1 MPKVLSETGVE
12 IEYFPIRVNEKIL
25 LNIASGIYS
34 SPAGAIK
41 ELVNNAFDADAK
53 QVVISTGYPYFDE
66 MCIYDTGQGISL
78 ERFKM
83 AMVSIGNSMKDTIDP
98 YRVTQKYKRPIIGR
112 LGIGLMADTS
122 FATRRWLNLNCQV
135 PKPSSWL

>member
-1 MPKVLSETGVE
+1 MPKVQSEMGLE
-12 IEYFPIRVNEKIL
+12 IEYLPIRVNEKIL
-25 LNIASGIYS
+25 LNIGGGIYS
-34 SPAGAIK
+34 SLAGAIK
-41 ELVNNAFDADAK
+41 ELVNNAFDADAE

-66 MCIYDTGQGISL
+66 MRIYDTGQGMSL

-112 LGIGLMADTS
+112 LGIGLMAFYHDV
-122 FATRRWLNLNCQV
+122 TRR
-135 PKPSSWL
+135 